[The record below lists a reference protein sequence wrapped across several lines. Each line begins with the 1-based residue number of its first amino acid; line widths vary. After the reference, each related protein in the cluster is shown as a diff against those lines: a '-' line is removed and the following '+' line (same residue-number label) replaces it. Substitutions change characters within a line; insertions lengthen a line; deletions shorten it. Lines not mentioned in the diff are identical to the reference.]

1 MSAEQF
7 EVENDE
13 LLCFVVTENLH
24 KHRYQFH
31 VAEKDGHKILNRDGH
46 YILTDEPHATK
57 SAKFYANAAF
67 QFAQIEARQR
77 GLID

>member
-7 EVENDE
+7 EVENADP
-13 LLCFVVTENLH
+13 LRFVVTESQH

-31 VAEKDGHKILNRDGH
+31 VAEKDGHKFLSHNDY
-46 YILTDEPHATK
+46 YILFDEPNAAK

-67 QFAQIEARQR
+67 EFAEAKARSM
-77 GLID
+77 GLIK